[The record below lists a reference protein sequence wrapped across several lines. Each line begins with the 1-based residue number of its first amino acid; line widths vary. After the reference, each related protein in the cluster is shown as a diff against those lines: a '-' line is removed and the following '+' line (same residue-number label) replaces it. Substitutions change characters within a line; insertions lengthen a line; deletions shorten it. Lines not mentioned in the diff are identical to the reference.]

1 VLSIAWGHVR
11 TGRAT
16 LAIRAAAGFSRGLRS
31 SAQSFTQTENPM
43 TYVFEPTQVS
53 VPVAGS
59 DQRFP
64 VRRIYCVGRNY
75 EAHAREM
82 GHDPDREPPFFFAKP
97 ADAILYVAPGSTT
110 EFPYPTQSKNVHF
123 EMEMVAAIG
132 KGGKDI
138 PVASALEHVYGYALG
153 LDMTRRD
160 LQGEAKKL
168 GRPWDT
174 GKGFDYSA
182 PIGPI
187 HSVARVGQV
196 LKGAIWL
203 SVNGEEKQRGDV
215 SQMIWPVAD
224 TIAFLSTLFELKAG
238 DLIYTGTPE
247 GVGAVVKGDLMR
259 GGVDGLDEIAL
270 RVV

>member
-1 VLSIAWGHVR
+1 
-11 TGRAT
+11 
-16 LAIRAAAGFSRGLRS
+16 
-31 SAQSFTQTENPM
+31 M
-43 TYVFEPTQVS
+43 TYVFEPAPLAS

-59 DQRFP
+59 DTRFP

-82 GHDPDREPPFFFAKP
+82 GHDPNREPPFFFSKP
-97 ADAILYVAPGSTT
+97 ADAVLYVAPGSTA
-110 EFPYPTQSKNVHF
+110 EFPYPAQSHNVHF
-123 EMEMVAAIG
+123 EMELVAAIG

-138 PVASALEHVYGYALG
+138 PVASALDHVYGYALG

-174 GKGFDYSA
+174 AKGFDHSA

-187 HSVARVGQV
+187 HPVSQIGQ
-196 LKGAIWL
+196 LSKGEIWL
-203 SVNGEEKQRGDV
+203 AVNGEDKQRSDI

-238 DLIYTGTPE
+238 DLIFTGTPE
-247 GVGAVVKGDLMR
+247 GVGALVPGDR
-259 GGVDGLDEIAL
+259 IDGRIDRVGEIVLHVGPAE
-270 RVV
+270 

>member
-1 VLSIAWGHVR
+1 
-11 TGRAT
+11 
-16 LAIRAAAGFSRGLRS
+16 
-31 SAQSFTQTENPM
+31 M
-43 TYVFEPTQVS
+43 TYVFEPAPLAS

-59 DQRFP
+59 DTRFP

-82 GHDPDREPPFFFAKP
+82 GHDPNREPPFFFSKP
-97 ADAILYVAPGSTT
+97 ADAVLYVAPGSTA
-110 EFPYPTQSKNVHF
+110 EFPYPAQSHNVHF
-123 EMEMVAAIG
+123 EMELVAAIG

-138 PVASALEHVYGYALG
+138 PVASALDHVYGYALG

-174 GKGFDYSA
+174 AKGFDHSA

-187 HSVARVGQV
+187 HPVSQIGQ
-196 LKGAIWL
+196 LSKGEIWL
-203 SVNGEEKQRGDV
+203 AVNGEDKQRSDI

-224 TIAFLSTLFELKAG
+224 TIAFLSTLFELRAG
-238 DLIYTGTPE
+238 DLIFTGTPE
-247 GVGAVVKGDLMR
+247 GVGALVPGDR
-259 GGVDGLDEIAL
+259 IDGRIDRVGEIVLHVGPAE
-270 RVV
+270 